1 LFFANADDFKR
12 RALASLEQ
20 GDGDVEWFVLNTE
33 ANIHLDS
40 TALDALEA
48 LRVELERRGIVFALA
63 RVKQDVRDALVAGD
77 LIARVGEQHVFMTLP
92 TAVQAYATWYEARHG
107 QPLPEIEG
115 MPGAGG
121 HS

>member
-20 GDGDVEWFVLNTE
+20 GEGDVEWFVLNTE
-33 ANIHLDS
+33 ANVHLDS

-48 LRVELERRGIVFALA
+48 LRVEIERRGIVFALA

-92 TAVQAYATWYEARHG
+92 WAVQAYATWYEARHG

-121 HS
+121 QS